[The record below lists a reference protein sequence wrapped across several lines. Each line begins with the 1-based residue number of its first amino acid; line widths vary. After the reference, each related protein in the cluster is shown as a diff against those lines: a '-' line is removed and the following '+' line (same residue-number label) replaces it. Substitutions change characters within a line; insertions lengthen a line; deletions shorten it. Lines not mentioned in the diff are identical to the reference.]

1 MSDDDAC
8 TACSVI
14 PAGDG
19 WMVEAGAARR
29 GPYRTTEIALK
40 IAYRE
45 AALMRWNGQ
54 AARISVRNGNDD
66 IVAEYCLCARARFN

>member
-1 MSDDDAC
+1 MSCVVNC

-14 PAGDG
+14 AENEG
-19 WMVEAGAARR
+19 WFVEVGPSRR
-29 GPYRTTEIALK
+29 GPYRSTDMALR

-54 AARISVRNGNDD
+54 AARISVRNNNDNV
-66 IVAEYCLCARARFN
+66 VAEYCLCPRATFN